1 MYYKIMILCLF
12 PAPSHDQRDS
22 GLSVESNVAIDDDD
36 LPDPSDDKFLNSL
49 FRYAALREDQ
59 VQQLAIELN
68 VDRHIRLEIPKQGN
82 TVLQAVEVCR
92 QWRNL
97 HPEDCEDKRTA
108 CTKLKTALENCGL
121 SRPAYKRLLTKMRTK
136 SALGK

>member
-1 MYYKIMILCLF
+1 M
-12 PAPSHDQRDS
+12 
-22 GLSVESNVAIDDDD
+22 SVESDVAIDDDD
-36 LPDPSDDKFLNSL
+36 LPDPRDHKFLSSL

-97 HPEDCEDKRTA
+97 HPEDCKDKRTA
-108 CTKLKTALENCGL
+108 CTKLKTALEKCGL
-121 SRPAYKRLLTKMRTK
+121 GRVAYRRLLTKIRTK
-136 SALGK
+136 SAVGK